1 MGIEHQAVSVHLN
14 YFSCLEDDLLS
25 LSRWIEFCEQNEGV
39 YSIELA
45 RLLMTAC
52 AEVDVVARA
61 LCKIISP
68 ASTAESINA
77 YQAQLIEALPMLP
90 HAKVTMARFGMSFTP
105 WVNWAEPKSPPYWWT
120 AYNKVKH
127 HRAENFQRASLK
139 NVLNA
144 VAGLIVLLL
153 LLHSKDGPYFPIMPQ
168 LLVPGTFA
176 MNEGRALRIV
186 IPDGC
191 NLPWAND

>member
-25 LSRWIEFCEQNEGV
+25 LSRWIEFCAHNEAV

-61 LCKIISP
+61 LCKAIAP
-68 ASTAESINA
+68 DAKAESINA
-77 YQAQLIEALPMLP
+77 YQAVLMGALPLLSD
-90 HAKVTMARFGMSFTP
+90 AKVNMARFGMSFIP
-105 WVNWAEPKSPPYWWT
+105 WANWVAPKLPPLWWM
-120 AYNKVKH
+120 ANNKVKH
-127 HRAENFQRASLK
+127 HRAENFHQASLK

-144 VAGLIVLLL
+144 VAGLVLLLL
-153 LLHSKDGPYFPIMPQ
+153 LLHSKDGPYFPVMPK
-168 LLVPGTFA
+168 LMVPGTFA
-176 MNEGRALRIV
+176 MNEGRALRIL

-191 NLPWAND
+191 NLPW

>member
-1 MGIEHQAVSVHLN
+1 MI
-14 YFSCLEDDLLS
+14 S
-25 LSRWIEFCEQNEGV
+25 LSRWIEFCEQNEAV

-61 LCKIISP
+61 LCKAISP
-68 ASTAESINA
+68 AENASNITA
-77 YQAQLIEALPMLP
+77 YQAVLLRALPVLP
-90 HAKVTMARFGMSFTP
+90 QAKVHMARFGMSFTP
-105 WVNWAEPKSPPYWWT
+105 WLNWAEPKPPYWWT
-120 AYNKVKH
+120 SYNKVKH
-127 HRAENFQRASLK
+127 HRAENFQKANLK

-144 VAGLIVLLL
+144 VAGLVLLLL
-153 LLHSKDGPYFPIMPQ
+153 LLHSKDGPYFPVMPK

-176 MNEGRALRIV
+176 ANEGQALRIL

-191 NLPWAND
+191 ELPW